1 MQTKMSSSNDDIFLG
16 IGRLEGKI
24 DTLITA
30 QGRLESE
37 LKDLTRRVGS
47 LERDRAKLYGAA
59 AAFGILSGLFGW
71 LVSSIAK

>member
-1 MQTKMSSSNDDIFLG
+1 MSSSNDDIFLG

-37 LKDLTRRVGS
+37 LKKDLTRRVGS

>member
-1 MQTKMSSSNDDIFLG
+1 MSSSNDDIFLG
-16 IGRLEGKI
+16 IGILEAKI